1 VLGFRQSSERDGL
14 SSAGKHSLS
23 KLSTAVKENDDDDDD
38 DDDDSEVNV
47 YRPNL
52 HLEDVNMLHDPATAP
67 AAYRKA
73 ISGSFA

>member
-23 KLSTAVKENDDDDDD
+23 KLSTAVKENDDVDDDD
-38 DDDDSEVNV
+38 DGSEVNV

>member
-1 VLGFRQSSERDGL
+1 MLGFRQSSERDGL

-23 KLSTAVKENDDDDDD
+23 KLSTAVKENDDVDDDD
-38 DDDDSEVNV
+38 DGSEVNV